1 MTIISPPILSTFT
14 KTSWPELSKFKSN
27 QTLVINNYH
36 GNITK
41 NNYKNQKVVIYTCFG
56 EVLSDQELADVLEFF
71 KNSFTII
78 LTTREYSHSYEEKY
92 NCKIICLPSAY
103 AWYSKEIPTININ
116 LENRKFNRYFLS
128 LNNRAQWNRQALLQF
143 LLQFKLLD
151 KFYFSYHHE
160 DRFGVGRKL
169 LYNKINEII
178 GNVWYNNQLDL
189 ESVFNMLPITAEFD
203 YFKNNDWSVGNA
215 VYYES
220 SFGSVV
226 SETYID
232 ENYNAFFTEKIFKP
246 IAFGHPFL
254 LFSSAGAL
262 SKLKELGFETY
273 PTIFDESYD
282 TIESPQQRFE
292 FLLRQVLC
300 ICDRPI
306 NELQE
311 IYDIVKPIVKHN
323 YEYFWN
329 DWHKIYQTD
338 MIQVSEQIKEL
349 IAERVKNEI

>member
-1 MTIISPPILSTFT
+1 LSDF
-14 KTSWPELSKFKSN
+14 SSD
-27 QTLVINNYH
+27 QILVINNYH
-36 GNITK
+36 GLISEK
-41 NNYKNQKVVIYTCFG
+41 DYNYQKIVIYTCFG
-56 EVLSDQELADVLEFF
+56 EALTDNELESNLEFF

-78 LTTREYSHSYEEKY
+78 LTTRNYSNDFEQKY
-92 NCKIICLPSAY
+92 NCKIISLPSAC
-103 AWYSKEIPTININ
+103 AWYSTQIPKINID

-160 DRFGVGRKL
+160 DRFGVGHKL
-169 LYNKINEII
+169 LYNQINEII
-178 GNVWYNNQLDL
+178 GNTWYNDRLDL

-203 YFKNNDWSVGNA
+203 YFKYNDWSVGNT

-226 SETYID
+226 SETYIG
-232 ENYNAFFTEKIFKP
+232 ENYNVFFTEKIFKP

-282 TIESPQQRFE
+282 TIESPQKRFE

-349 IAERVKNEI
+349 IAERVKNGI